1 MRKYLWQSE
10 RRKRYCR
17 RCRNEENGLKA
28 QIRIH
33 PLLQDLA
40 GGQRRV
46 EVEGDNVGECLSDL
60 ERKFPGIHEKI
71 FDKRGQLLKHVEIFI
86 NGKTTFPEELMA
98 PVKDGD
104 ELSILMLLS
113 GG

>member
-1 MRKYLWQSE
+1 LSVR
-10 RRKRYCR
+10 
-17 RCRNEENGLKA
+17 
-28 QIRIH
+28 IRVH

-40 GGQRRV
+40 NGQDIV
-46 EVEGDNVGECLSDL
+46 DVKGENVGKCLADL
-60 ERKFPGIHEKI
+60 DRQFPGMRENI
-71 FDKRGQLLKHVEIFI
+71 FDKRGKLLKHVEIFI

>member
-1 MRKYLWQSE
+1 MSVR
-10 RRKRYCR
+10 
-17 RCRNEENGLKA
+17 
-28 QIRIH
+28 IRIH

-40 GGQRRV
+40 NGQDIV
-46 EVEGDNVGECLSDL
+46 DVKGENVGKCLADL
-60 ERKFPGIHEKI
+60 DRQFPGMRETL
-71 FDKRGQLLKHVEIFI
+71 FDKGGKLLKHVEIFI